1 MSDSASGSDL
11 LLNEEQIRSLLTALD
26 QEIGL
31 LNNSHGK
38 LSAAT
43 DQVATGWAGDASRQF
58 YSGQTDANFNLN
70 RLIKALENLRTLV
83 EMSRNDFTEQEQ
95 EQIADMRLAQSGL
108 QDMGNPSIDN
118 LA

>member
-1 MSDSASGSDL
+1 MSGSDL
-11 LLNEEQIRSLLTALD
+11 HLSDEQIRLLLNALD

-31 LNNSHGK
+31 LNTSHGK

-83 EMSRNDFTEQEQ
+83 EMSRNDFSEAEQ
-95 EQIADMRLAQSGL
+95 EQISGMRIAQSGL
-108 QDMGNPSIDN
+108 QDMGNPTIDS